1 MTKQI
6 KSQKIKE
13 LTKELRAE
21 CKATKCENCPISIKQ
36 REGMK
41 DGSYETWYKCPI
53 YVPSKWKL
61 IAPKKSNEIDF

>member
-1 MTKQI
+1 MEKQI

-13 LTKELRAE
+13 LVKELRAE

-61 IAPKKSNEIDF
+61 ITSKKNNEIEF

>member
-13 LTKELRAE
+13 LAKELRAE
-21 CKATKCENCPISIKQ
+21 CNAIKCENCPVSIKQ

-53 YVPSKWKL
+53 GVPEKWKF
-61 IAPKKSNEIDF
+61 IASKKSNEIDF